1 MTFFL
6 FRTCSK
12 FLRRYRDR
20 KTGNIL
26 RALGRT
32 WVPRKKRKKNV
43 PEKSD
48 EFTYWC
54 CVFFSSY
61 RISSPSVS
69 NKRKRKTSP
78 HSYFPSLF
86 FIFPLF
92 SIFIWATER
101 RKKRRAFLPCT
112 TTVCSIEV
120 PSLSY
125 LLFLFLSRRYNS
137 LFCV

>member
-1 MTFFL
+1 MIFFL

-32 WVPRKKRKKNV
+32 WVPRKKRKRTFQK
-43 PEKSD
+43 KSD
-48 EFTYWC
+48 EFTHWC
-54 CVFFSSY
+54 CVFFHHIAF
-61 RISSPSVS
+61 RPLPFPTKE
-69 NKRKRKTSP
+69 NEKRP

-86 FIFPLF
+86 FIFPLL

-120 PSLSY
+120 PSLSS